1 MSKLYQDRKKIFWF
15 YAIVIVFMAIN
26 MVFTVHEYFWFNAL
40 PIVAVILLL
49 YFFSIDKI
57 ILIIAFSAPLS
68 IILSDGGVSVY
79 LPTEPLLFGVL
90 VLSFFK
96 FILNPYIDKK
106 ILRHPISIIVL
117 IQLIWLFVTSLTS
130 SMPLVSFKFL
140 LSRLWFVV
148 PFYFIGITLFR
159 EKKNIKRY
167 IYLYATSMFIV
178 VVYTLIHHSL
188 WGFDGEAAH
197 WVMSPFFKD
206 HTSYGAILSM
216 IIPGVIGFAFFKNT
230 SRQKTYIGIFLSL
243 IFIVALYYSYSR
255 AAWLSTVASLSVF
268 LAIHFRIKFKWV
280 ALIVIVVIGVFFSVK
295 NQLMMDLEKNRQDSS
310 EDFME
315 HVQSMS
321 NISSDASNLERLNRW
336 QCALRM
342 YKERPVFGWGP
353 GTYQFVYAPFQA
365 SREKTIISTNAGDM
379 GTAHSEYLG
388 PLSEQG
394 IPGIVLMLLLIS
406 YVSYLSLRIIKQ
418 QKGDNKLIIMFC
430 YLGLLSYFI
439 HGGLNNFLDTD
450 KASVLFWGYIAIIV
464 SFDIYKFDEAKQ
476 EEFKKTG

>member
-1 MSKLYQDRKKIFWF
+1 
-15 YAIVIVFMAIN
+15 MAIN

-40 PIVAVILLL
+40 PVVATILLL
-49 YFFSIDKI
+49 YFFSIDRI

-96 FILNPYIDKK
+96 FILNPYVDKK
-106 ILRHPISIIVL
+106 ILRHPISIIVF
-117 IQLIWLFVTSLTS
+117 IQLIWIFITSLTS

-140 LSRLWFVV
+140 LSRLWFVI

-159 EKKNIKRY
+159 EKKNVKRY

-178 VVYTLIHHSL
+178 VVYTLIHHYQR
-188 WGFDGEAAH
+188 GFDGEAAH

-216 IIPGVIGFAFFKNT
+216 IIPVVIGFTFLKKT

-268 LAIHFRIKFKWV
+268 LAIYFRIKFKWV
-280 ALIVIVVIGVFFSVK
+280 ALIVIVVIGIFFSVK

-321 NISSDASNLERLNRW
+321 NVSSDASNLERLNRW

-353 GTYQFVYAPFQA
+353 GTYQFVYAPFQS

-394 IPGIVLMLLLIS
+394 IPGIVLILFLVS

-418 QKGDNKLIIMFC
+418 QKGENKLIIMFC

-450 KASVLFWGYIAIIV
+450 KASALFWGYIAIIV
-464 SFDIYKFDEAKQ
+464 SFDIYKFDEVK
-476 EEFKKTG
+476 